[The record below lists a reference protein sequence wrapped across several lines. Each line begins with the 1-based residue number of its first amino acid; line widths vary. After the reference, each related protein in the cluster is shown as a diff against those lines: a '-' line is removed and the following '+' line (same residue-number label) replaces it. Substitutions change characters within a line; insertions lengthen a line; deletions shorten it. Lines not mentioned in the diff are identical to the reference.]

1 MSTRWLFFIM
11 MVLFVPTAFSD
22 GQDEVSQVARIT
34 GVSPSRV
41 AKIKESSDKGVFAFD
56 LVRKKQFDQAYAVL
70 KTIAYENG
78 FRKVDVEGAIYQIAL
93 SYKIAGDYQRS
104 YETLQNLS
112 NLGWSNSTLENHF
125 RELKAIMDF
134 QTSSDKKPVLD
145 FVEWFKSQN
154 KPFFPPKGFELD
166 RLARVIRPLEMANE
180 IDRALELVEQYHA
193 VYFPKKGFKKEPS
206 SIVKRRQEGLKLLK
220 EALLRDKQEG
230 KNIYAQE
237 LINTTDYFGFV

>member
-1 MSTRWLFFIM
+1 MIALLW
-11 MVLFVPTAFSD
+11 LFVPTAFSD

-41 AKIKESSDKGVFAFD
+41 AKIKEGSDKGVFAFD

-70 KTIAYENG
+70 KTITYENG

-93 SYKIAGDYQRS
+93 SYKIAGEYQYS
-104 YETLQNLS
+104 YETLQKLS
-112 NLGWSNSTLENHF
+112 ELGWSKSTLEDDLL
-125 RELKAIMDF
+125 EVKTIIDF
-134 QTSSDKKPVLD
+134 QANGDKKPVLD

-154 KPFFPPKGFELD
+154 EPFFPPKGFELD
-166 RLARVIRPLEMANE
+166 RLARVVRLLEMANE

-193 VYFPKKGFKKEPS
+193 VYFPKQGFKKEPS
-206 SIVKRRQEGLKLLK
+206 GIVKRRQEGLKLLK
-220 EALLRDKQEG
+220 EALLRDKREN